1 MKIIIQ
7 SVSERQSDQLE
18 QRFEGDVLRI
28 GRASDQDIRIDEINL
43 PLSIGEITESGGQLI
58 LTAKA
63 PKLIRLNGGEVRQQ
77 TLKAG
82 DQIVISGTEI
92 VIESATPIEG
102 RMSVSNTAPRSKKSA
117 AATPILAA
125 VAPGP
130 SKRRLS
136 WAAIIAIA
144 YLGWISPWSTT
155 SFTTEETSSSDP
167 PSAVSMVQVTSEEVW
182 STGPLHNVHRSIG
195 DDCTACHETPFEPVT
210 DQACLSCHE
219 STPHHFDPLTF
230 HVADSML
237 GRCAEC
243 HVEHVE
249 PSHLILRDDQG
260 CTDCHADIDNIAGAP
275 SQLRAVSSWSAGHPE
290 FKVSIPR
297 LEQAGRWLTERISI
311 DSPLAKSSSNLI
323 FPHSVHMNP
332 NGIEGPKG
340 PEQLNCGS
348 CHQPD
353 EGEIGMRPV
362 SMEQHCSSC
371 HLLTFDPD
379 HPDREL
385 PHGEPDELLLM
396 MEEFY
401 ARRTLIG
408 ATLAAGRPAFDA
420 ERPGRTNQLD
430 EAARAEALRLAKELA
445 VQTAED
451 IFERTTCAICHDVT
465 RRSDGVT
472 PAWDVAPVYI
482 NQHWMPLSQFDHGAH
497 ASETCESCHAAE
509 TSLASSDILMPDIA
523 SCQTC
528 HGDEHTEDQLVS
540 VCLDCHSFHL
550 DRFNP
555 MVQFSAELERQSSVL
570 SANNIVPIS
579 AHITKATAPAIDPAQ
594 PKGTVRSSDQ
604 SVIQK
609 GDQNSALHDAK
620 AGSER

>member
-1 MKIIIQ
+1 MKIIIR
-7 SVSERQSDQLE
+7 SVSERQSGQLE
-18 QRFEGDVLRI
+18 QRFEGEVLRI

-58 LTAKA
+58 LTAKT
-63 PKLIRLNGGEVRQQ
+63 PGLIRLNGGEVRQQ
-77 TLKAG
+77 TLKAS
-82 DQIVISGTEI
+82 DQIVIGDTEI
-92 VIESATPIEG
+92 VVENATPDEG
-102 RMSVSNTAPRSKKSA
+102 RLRVHSTAPRSKKSA
-117 AATPILAA
+117 AATSILAA

-130 SKRRLS
+130 SKRWLS
-136 WAAIIAIA
+136 WAAIIAVA
-144 YLGWISPWSTT
+144 YFGWISPWSTT
-155 SFTTEETSSSDP
+155 SFTTSEPSS
-167 PSAVSMVQVTSEEVW
+167 VSTVQVSSEAIW
-182 STGPLHNVHRSIG
+182 TTGPLHNVHRSIG
-195 DDCTACHETPFEPVT
+195 DDCSACHETPFEPVT
-210 DQACLSCHE
+210 DAACLSCHE

-230 HVADSML
+230 HAADSML

-243 HVEHVE
+243 HIERVE

-260 CTDCHADIDNIAGAP
+260 CTDCHADIENIAGAR
-275 SQLRAVSSWSAGHPE
+275 SQLRGVSSWSAGHPE

-297 LEQAGRWLTERISI
+297 LEQSGSWSSERISI

-332 NGIEGPKG
+332 DGIEGPEG

-420 ERPGRTNQLD
+420 ERPGRSNQLD
-430 EAARAEALRLAKELA
+430 EAARAEALRLAKKLA
-445 VQTAED
+445 VQAAED
-451 IFERTTCAICHDVT
+451 IFQRTTCAICHDVT
-465 RRSDGVT
+465 RESDAVT
-472 PAWDVAPVYI
+472 PAWDVAPVHI
-482 NQHWMPLSQFDHGAH
+482 NQHWMPLSRFDHGAH
-497 ASETCESCHAAE
+497 ANETCESCHDAK
-509 TSLASSDILMPDIA
+509 TSRVSSDILMPDIA

-528 HGDEHTEDQLVS
+528 HGDERTDDKLVS

-550 DRFNP
+550 DRFDP
-555 MVQFSAELERQSSVL
+555 MVQFSAELERQSSEQYGSSISSVT
-570 SANNIVPIS
+570 AQIV
-579 AHITKATAPAIDPAQ
+579 KAAAPTIDPAQ
-594 PKGTVRSSDQ
+594 PEGTILSSDQ

>member
-7 SVSERQSDQLE
+7 TNSDRQGGQLE
-18 QRFEGDVLRI
+18 QHFQGDVLRI

-43 PLSIGEITESGGQLI
+43 PLSIGEITEAGGQLV

-63 PKLIRLNGGEVRQQ
+63 PKVIRLNGGEVRQQ
-77 TLKAG
+77 ALKAG

-92 VIESATPIEG
+92 VIESATPIGG

-260 CTDCHADIDNIAGAP
+260 CTDCHADIDDTAGAP
-275 SQLRAVSSWSAGHPE
+275 TQLRAVSNWSTRHPE
-290 FKVSIPR
+290 FKVTVPR
-297 LEQAGRWLTERISI
+297 LEQSGRWSTERISI

-323 FPHSVHMNP
+323 FPHSVHMDP
-332 NGIEGPKG
+332 GGIEGPEG
-340 PEQLNCGS
+340 PEQLNCAS

-353 EGEIGMRPV
+353 EGEIGMVPV

-420 ERPGRTNQLD
+420 ERPGRTGQLD
-430 EAARAEALRLAKELA
+430 EAARAEALALARDLA
-445 VQTAED
+445 SQAAED

-465 RRSDGVT
+465 RREDTATASWEVL
-472 PAWDVAPVYI
+472 PVHI
-482 NQHWMPLSQFDHGAH
+482 NQHWMPLSRFDHGAH
-497 ASETCESCHAAE
+497 ASESCESCHAAE
-509 TSLASSDILMPDIA
+509 TSLVSSDILMPDIA

-528 HGDEHTEDQLVS
+528 HGDEHTDDRLVS

-550 DRFNP
+550 DRFDP
-555 MVQFSAELERQSSVL
+555 MVQFSAELERRSSML
-570 SANNIVPIS
+570 SANSIAPIG
-579 AHITKATAPAIDPAQ
+579 AHITKAKAPPIHPLKTERLDH
-594 PKGTVRSSDQ
+594 SSHQ
-604 SVIQK
+604 SVIPNRVLPSA
-609 GDQNSALHDAK
+609 QNE
-620 AGSER
+620 AGAGLE

>member
-7 SVSERQSDQLE
+7 RVSERQSGQLE
-18 QRFEGDVLRI
+18 QRFEGEVLRI

-58 LTAKA
+58 LTANA

-77 TLKAG
+77 TLKAS
-82 DQIVISGTEI
+82 DQIVIGDTEI
-92 VIESATPIEG
+92 VIENATPNGG
-102 RMSVSNTAPRSKKSA
+102 RLRVHSTTPRSKKSA
-117 AATPILAA
+117 AATSILAV

-130 SKRRLS
+130 SKRWLS
-136 WAAIIAIA
+136 WAAIIAVV
-144 YLGWISPWSTT
+144 YFGWISPWSTT
-155 SFTTEETSSSDP
+155 SFTMEEMSSGE
-167 PSAVSMVQVTSEEVW
+167 PSSVSMAQVSSEAIW
-182 STGPLHNVHRSIG
+182 TTGPLHNVHRSIG
-195 DDCTACHETPFEPVT
+195 DDCSACHETPFEPVT
-210 DQACLSCHE
+210 DEACLSCHE

-230 HVADSML
+230 HAADSML

-243 HVEHVE
+243 HIEHVE

-260 CTDCHADIDNIAGAP
+260 CTDCHADIDNVAGAR

-297 LEQAGRWLTERISI
+297 LELSGGWSSERISI

-332 NGIEGPKG
+332 DGIEGPEG

-353 EGEIGMRPV
+353 EGEIGMQPV

-385 PHGEPDELLLM
+385 PHGEPGELLLM

-420 ERPGRTNQLD
+420 ERPGRSNQLD

-445 VQTAED
+445 VQSAED

-465 RRSDGVT
+465 RRGDGVT
-472 PAWDVAPVYI
+472 LAWNVAPVHI

-509 TSLASSDILMPDIA
+509 TSLVSSDILMPDIA

-528 HGDEHTEDQLVS
+528 HGDEHTDDQLVS

-550 DRFNP
+550 DRFDP
-555 MVQFSAELERQSSVL
+555 MVQFSAELERQSSEQYGSSISSVT
-570 SANNIVPIS
+570 AQIV
-579 AHITKATAPAIDPAQ
+579 KAAAPTIDSAQ
-594 PKGTVRSSDQ
+594 PEGTILSSDQ

-609 GDQNSALHDAK
+609 GDQNSALNDAK

>member
-7 SVSERQSDQLE
+7 TNSDRQGGQLE
-18 QRFEGDVLRI
+18 QRFEGEVLRI

-77 TLKAG
+77 TLKAS
-82 DQIVISGTEI
+82 DQIVIGDTEI
-92 VIESATPIEG
+92 VIENATPNEG
-102 RMSVSNTAPRSKKSA
+102 RLRVHSTAPRSKKSA
-117 AATPILAA
+117 PATSILAA

-130 SKRRLS
+130 SKRWLS
-136 WAAIIAIA
+136 WAAIIAVA
-144 YLGWISPWSTT
+144 YFGWVSPWSTT
-155 SFTTEETSSSDP
+155 SFTMEGMSSSE
-167 PSAVSMVQVTSEEVW
+167 PSSVSMVQVSSEAIW
-182 STGPLHNVHRSIG
+182 TTGPLHNVHRSIG
-195 DDCTACHETPFEPVT
+195 DDCSACHETPFEPVT
-210 DQACLSCHE
+210 DAACLSCHE

-230 HVADSML
+230 LAADSML

-243 HVEHVE
+243 HIEHVE

-260 CTDCHADIDNIAGAP
+260 CTDCHADIDNIAGAH

-297 LEQAGRWLTERISI
+297 LEQTGNWSSERISI

-332 NGIEGPKG
+332 DGIEGPEG

-420 ERPGRTNQLD
+420 ERPGRSNQLD

-445 VQTAED
+445 VQAAED
-451 IFERTTCAICHDVT
+451 IFERTTCAICHEVT
-465 RRSDGVT
+465 RKSDGVT

-482 NQHWMPLSQFDHGAH
+482 NQHWMPLSRFDHGAH

-509 TSLASSDILMPDIA
+509 TSLVSSDILMPDIA

-528 HGDEHTEDQLVS
+528 HGDEHTDDQLVS

-550 DRFNP
+550 DRFDP

-570 SANNIVPIS
+570 SASSIAPIS
-579 AHITKATAPAIDPAQ
+579 ALITKARAPAIDPL
-594 PKGTVRSSDQ
+594 KTERLNHSSHQ
-604 SVIQK
+604 SVIP
-609 GDQNSALHDAK
+609 DIVLPSAQNEARVGL
-620 AGSER
+620 ER

>member
-7 SVSERQSDQLE
+7 RVSERQSGQLE

-28 GRASDQDIRIDEINL
+28 GRASDQDIRIDEFDL

-77 TLKAG
+77 TLKAS
-82 DQIVISGTEI
+82 DQIIIADTEI
-92 VIESATPIEG
+92 VIENATPNGG
-102 RMSVSNTAPRSKKSA
+102 RLRVRSSAPRSKKSA
-117 AATPILAA
+117 AATSILAA

-130 SKRRLS
+130 SKRWLS
-136 WAAIIAIA
+136 WAAIIATL

-155 SFTTEETSSSDP
+155 SFTTVKTHSSEASL
-167 PSAVSMVQVTSEEVW
+167 VSLAQVSSEAMW
-182 STGPLHNVHRSIG
+182 TTGPLHNVHRSIG
-195 DDCTACHETPFEPVT
+195 DDCSACHETPFEPVT
-210 DQACLSCHE
+210 DAACLSCHE
-219 STPHHFDPLTF
+219 SKPHHFDPITF
-230 HVADSML
+230 HAADSML

-243 HVEHVE
+243 HIEHVE

-260 CTDCHADIDNIAGAP
+260 CTDCHADIDNIAGAR

-332 NGIEGPKG
+332 DGIEGPEG

-420 ERPGRTNQLD
+420 ERPGRSNQLD

-445 VQTAED
+445 VQSAED

-465 RRSDGVT
+465 RRGDGIT

-509 TSLASSDILMPDIA
+509 TSLVSSDVLMPDIA

-528 HGDEHTEDQLVS
+528 HGDERTDDKLVS

-550 DRFNP
+550 DRFDP
-555 MVQFSAELERQSSVL
+555 MVQFSAELERQSGELYGSSISSVT
-570 SANNIVPIS
+570 AQI
-579 AHITKATAPAIDPAQ
+579 AKAAAPTIDPAQ
-594 PKGTVRSSDQ
+594 SEGTTLSSDQ

-609 GDQNSALHDAK
+609 GDQNSALHDAE

>member
-7 SVSERQSDQLE
+7 RVSERQSGQLE

-28 GRASDQDIRIDEINL
+28 GRASDQDIRIDEFDL

-77 TLKAG
+77 TLKAS
-82 DQIVISGTEI
+82 DQIIIADTEI
-92 VIESATPIEG
+92 VIENATPNGG
-102 RMSVSNTAPRSKKSA
+102 RLRVRSSAPRSKKSA
-117 AATPILAA
+117 AATSILAA

-130 SKRRLS
+130 SKRWLS
-136 WAAIIAIA
+136 WAAIIATL

-155 SFTTEETSSSDP
+155 SFTTVKTHSSEASL
-167 PSAVSMVQVTSEEVW
+167 VSLAQVSSEAMW
-182 STGPLHNVHRSIG
+182 TTGPLHNVHRSIG
-195 DDCTACHETPFEPVT
+195 DDCSACHETPFEPVT
-210 DQACLSCHE
+210 DAACLSCHE
-219 STPHHFDPLTF
+219 SKPHHFDPITF
-230 HVADSML
+230 HAADSML

-243 HVEHVE
+243 HIEHVE

-260 CTDCHADIDNIAGAP
+260 CTDCHADIDNIAGAR

-332 NGIEGPKG
+332 DGIEGPEG

-445 VQTAED
+445 VQSAED

-472 PAWDVAPVYI
+472 PAWEVAPVYI
-482 NQHWMPLSQFDHGAH
+482 NQHWMPLSRFDHGAH

-509 TSLASSDILMPDIA
+509 TSLVSSDILMPDIA

-528 HGDEHTEDQLVS
+528 HGDEHTDDQLVS

-550 DRFNP
+550 DRFDP
-555 MVQFSAELERQSSVL
+555 MVQFSAKLERQSSALLASGIPLVT
-570 SANNIVPIS
+570 AQM
-579 AHITKATAPAIDPAQ
+579 AKATTPAIDPKQ
-594 PKGTVRSSDQ
+594 PEDTNPSSHQ
-604 SVIQK
+604 PVIQK
-609 GDQNSALHDAK
+609 EDQNSTLHKAQ

>member
-1 MKIIIQ
+1 MKLVIQ
-7 SVSERQSDQLE
+7 HVSDRNVDDQIME
-18 QRFEGDVLRI
+18 FEGDVLRL
-28 GRASDQDIRIDEINL
+28 GRASDQDICIDQPEL
-43 PLSIGEITESGGQLI
+43 PLSIGEIREEREQLV
-58 LTAKA
+58 LTVVGAIKVSV
-63 PKLIRLNGGEVRQQ
+63 NGSLVRKHALQ
-77 TLKAG
+77 K
-82 DQIVISGTEI
+82 DDSIVIADTTI
-92 VIESATPIEG
+92 L
-102 RMSVSNTAPRSKKSA
+102 VSSA
-117 AATPILAA
+117 APGEARLVVSSAANQSRKNAGATRVLAG
-125 VAPGP
+125 VSPGP
-130 SKRRLS
+130 SKRWLS
-136 WAAIIAIA
+136 WSAVIAII

-155 SFTTEETSSSDP
+155 SFTTEEASSSA
-167 PSAVSMVQVTSEEVW
+167 PSSASMVQVSSEAIW
-182 STGPLHNVHRSIG
+182 TTGPLHNVHRSIG
-195 DDCTACHETPFEPVT
+195 DDCSACHETPFEPVT
-210 DQACLSCHE
+210 DAACLSCHE

-230 HVADSML
+230 HNADSML

-243 HVEHVE
+243 HIEHVE

-260 CTDCHADIDNIAGAP
+260 CTDCHADIDNIAGAR

-297 LEQAGRWLTERISI
+297 LEQAGGWSTERISI
-311 DSPLAKSSSNLI
+311 DSPLAMSSSNLI

-332 NGIEGPKG
+332 DGIEGPEG

-353 EGEIGMRPV
+353 EGEIGMQPV

-379 HPDREL
+379 HPEREL
-385 PHGEPDELLLM
+385 PHGEPGDLLLM

-420 ERPGRTNQLD
+420 ERPGRSNQLD

-445 VQTAED
+445 VQSAED
-451 IFERTTCAICHDVT
+451 IFERTTCAVCHDVT
-465 RRSDGVT
+465 RRGDGMT

-482 NQHWMPLSQFDHGAH
+482 NQHWMPLSRFDHGAH
-497 ASETCESCHAAE
+497 TNETCESCHAAE
-509 TSLASSDILMPDIA
+509 TSLVSSDILMPDIA

-528 HGDEHTEDQLVS
+528 HGDEHTDDKLVS

-550 DRFNP
+550 DRFDP
-555 MVQFSAELERQSSVL
+555 MVQFSAELERQSSEL
-570 SANNIVPIS
+570 YGSSIS
-579 AHITKATAPAIDPAQ
+579 SVTAQISKVAASTIDPAQ
-594 PKGTVRSSDQ
+594 PEGTILSSDQ

>member
-7 SVSERQSDQLE
+7 RVSERQSGQLE
-18 QRFEGDVLRI
+18 QRFEGEVLRI
-28 GRASDQDIRIDEINL
+28 GRASDQDIRIDEVNL

-63 PKLIRLNGGEVRQQ
+63 PKLIRLNGEEVRQQ
-77 TLKAG
+77 TLKAS
-82 DQIVISGTEI
+82 DQIVIGDTEI
-92 VIESATPIEG
+92 VIENATPNEG
-102 RMSVSNTAPRSKKSA
+102 RLRVHSTAPRSKKSA
-117 AATPILAA
+117 AATSILAA

-130 SKRRLS
+130 SKRWLS
-136 WAAIIAIA
+136 WAAIIAVA
-144 YLGWISPWSTT
+144 YFGWISPWSTT
-155 SFTTEETSSSDP
+155 SFTMEGMSSSE
-167 PSAVSMVQVTSEEVW
+167 PSSVSMVQVSSEAIW
-182 STGPLHNVHRSIG
+182 TTGPLHNVHRSIG
-195 DDCTACHETPFEPVT
+195 DDCSACHETPFEPVT
-210 DQACLSCHE
+210 DAACLSCHE

-230 HVADSML
+230 HDADSML

-243 HVEHVE
+243 HIEHVE

-260 CTDCHADIDNIAGAP
+260 CTDCHADIDNIAGAR

-297 LEQAGRWLTERISI
+297 LEQAGGWSTERISI
-311 DSPLAKSSSNLI
+311 DSPLAMSSSNLI

-332 NGIEGPKG
+332 DGIEGPEG

-353 EGEIGMRPV
+353 EGEIGMQPV

-379 HPDREL
+379 HPEREL
-385 PHGEPDELLLM
+385 PHGEPGDLLLM

-420 ERPGRTNQLD
+420 ERPGRSNQLD

-445 VQTAED
+445 VQSAED
-451 IFERTTCAICHDVT
+451 IFERTTCAVCHDVT
-465 RRSDGVT
+465 RRGDGMT

-482 NQHWMPLSQFDHGAH
+482 NQHWMPLSRFDHGAH
-497 ASETCESCHAAE
+497 TNETCESCHAAE
-509 TSLASSDILMPDIA
+509 TSLVSSDILMPDIA

-528 HGDEHTEDQLVS
+528 HGDERTDDKLVS

-550 DRFNP
+550 DRFDP
-555 MVQFSAELERQSSVL
+555 MVQFSAELERQSSEQYGSSISSVT
-570 SANNIVPIS
+570 AQIV
-579 AHITKATAPAIDPAQ
+579 KAAAPTIDPAQ
-594 PKGTVRSSDQ
+594 PEGTILSSDQ

>member
-7 SVSERQSDQLE
+7 RVSERQSGQLE

-28 GRASDQDIRIDEINL
+28 GRASDQDIRIDEFDL

-77 TLKAG
+77 TLKAS
-82 DQIVISGTEI
+82 DQIIIADTEI
-92 VIESATPIEG
+92 VIENATPNGG
-102 RMSVSNTAPRSKKSA
+102 RLRVRSSAPRSKKSA
-117 AATPILAA
+117 AATSILAA

-130 SKRRLS
+130 SKRWLS
-136 WAAIIAIA
+136 WAAIIATL

-155 SFTTEETSSSDP
+155 SFTTVKTHSSEASL
-167 PSAVSMVQVTSEEVW
+167 VSLAQVSSEAMW
-182 STGPLHNVHRSIG
+182 TTGPLHNVHRSIG
-195 DDCTACHETPFEPVT
+195 DDCSACHETPFEPVT
-210 DQACLSCHE
+210 DAACLSCHE
-219 STPHHFDPLTF
+219 SKPHHFDPITF
-230 HVADSML
+230 HAADSML

-243 HVEHVE
+243 HIEHVE

-260 CTDCHADIDNIAGAP
+260 CTDCHADIDNIAGAR

-332 NGIEGPKG
+332 DGIEGPEG

-379 HPDREL
+379 HPEREL

-445 VQTAED
+445 VQSAED

-472 PAWDVAPVYI
+472 PAWEVAPVYI
-482 NQHWMPLSQFDHGAH
+482 NQHWMPLSRFDHGAH

-509 TSLASSDILMPDIA
+509 TSLVSSDILMPDIA

-528 HGDEHTEDQLVS
+528 HGDEHTDDQLVS

-550 DRFNP
+550 DRFDP
-555 MVQFSAELERQSSVL
+555 MVQFSAELERQSSALLASGIPLVT
-570 SANNIVPIS
+570 AQM
-579 AHITKATAPAIDPAQ
+579 AKATTPAIDPKQ
-594 PKGTVRSSDQ
+594 PEDTNPSSHQ
-604 SVIQK
+604 PVIQK
-609 GDQNSALHDAK
+609 EDQNSTLHKAQ

>member
-1 MKIIIQ
+1 MKLVIQ
-7 SVSERQSDQLE
+7 HVSDRTVDDQIME
-18 QRFEGDVLRI
+18 FEGDVLRL
-28 GRASDQDIRIDEINL
+28 GRASDQDICINQPEL
-43 PLSIGEITESGGQLI
+43 PLSIGEIREEREQLV
-58 LTAKA
+58 LTVVGAT
-63 PKLIRLNGGEVRQQ
+63 RVSVNGSLVRKHALQ
-77 TLKAG
+77 KD
-82 DQIVISGTEI
+82 DQIVIADTTILVSSEAPGETRL
-92 VIESATPIEG
+92 VVSSAATQKRKNAG
-102 RMSVSNTAPRSKKSA
+102 ATRVLASVS
-117 AATPILAA
+117 
-125 VAPGP
+125 PGP
-130 SKRRLS
+130 SKRWLS
-136 WAAIIAIA
+136 WAAVIAIL

-155 SFTTEETSSSDP
+155 SFTTEETPPNAPSS
-167 PSAVSMVQVTSEEVW
+167 VSMVQVSSEAIW
-182 STGPLHNVHRSIG
+182 TTGPLHNVHRSIG
-195 DDCTACHETPFEPVT
+195 DDCSACHETPFEPVT
-210 DQACLSCHE
+210 DAACLSCHE

-230 HVADSML
+230 QAADSML

-243 HVEHVE
+243 HIEHVE

-260 CTDCHADIDNIAGAP
+260 CTDCHANIDNTAGAR

-297 LEQAGRWLTERISI
+297 LEQAGGWSTERISI
-311 DSPLAKSSSNLI
+311 DSPLAMSSSNLI

-332 NGIEGPKG
+332 DGIEGPEG

-353 EGEIGMRPV
+353 EGEIGMQPV

-420 ERPGRTNQLD
+420 ERPGRSNQLD
-430 EAARAEALRLAKELA
+430 EAARAEALRLAKALA
-445 VQTAED
+445 AQAAED

-465 RRSDGVT
+465 RRGDGMT

-482 NQHWMPLSQFDHGAH
+482 NQHWMPLSRFDHGAH

-509 TSLASSDILMPDIA
+509 TSLVSSDILMPDIA

-528 HGDEHTEDQLVS
+528 HGDEHTDDQLVS

-550 DRFNP
+550 DRFDP
-555 MVQFSAELERQSSVL
+555 MVQFSAELERQSSERYGSSIAPVT
-570 SANNIVPIS
+570 AQI
-579 AHITKATAPAIDPAQ
+579 AEATTPAIDPKQ
-594 PKGTVRSSDQ
+594 PENTNPSSRQ
-604 SVIQK
+604 PVIQK
-609 GDQNSALHDAK
+609 GDQNSALHEDR

>member
-28 GRASDQDIRIDEINL
+28 GRASDQDIRIDEFDL

-77 TLKAG
+77 TLKAS
-82 DQIVISGTEI
+82 DQIIIADTEI
-92 VIESATPIEG
+92 VIENATPNGG
-102 RMSVSNTAPRSKKSA
+102 RLRVRSSAPRSKKSA
-117 AATPILAA
+117 AATSILAA

-130 SKRRLS
+130 SKRWLS
-136 WAAIIAIA
+136 WAAIIATL

-155 SFTTEETSSSDP
+155 SFTTVKTHSSEASL
-167 PSAVSMVQVTSEEVW
+167 VSLAQVSSEAMW
-182 STGPLHNVHRSIG
+182 TTGPLHNVHRSIG
-195 DDCTACHETPFEPVT
+195 DDCSACHETPFEPVT
-210 DQACLSCHE
+210 DAACLSCHE
-219 STPHHFDPLTF
+219 SKPHHFDPITF
-230 HVADSML
+230 HAADSML

-243 HVEHVE
+243 HIEHVE

-260 CTDCHADIDNIAGAP
+260 CTDCHADIDNIAGAR

-332 NGIEGPKG
+332 DGIEGPEG

-472 PAWDVAPVYI
+472 PAWEVAPVYI
-482 NQHWMPLSQFDHGAH
+482 NQHWMPLSRFDHGAH

-509 TSLASSDILMPDIA
+509 TSLVSSDILMPDIA

-528 HGDEHTEDQLVS
+528 HGDEHTDDQLVS

-550 DRFNP
+550 DRFDP
-555 MVQFSAELERQSSVL
+555 MVQFSAKLERQSSALLASGIPLVT
-570 SANNIVPIS
+570 AQM
-579 AHITKATAPAIDPAQ
+579 AKATTPAIDPKQ
-594 PKGTVRSSDQ
+594 PEDTNPSSHQ
-604 SVIQK
+604 PVIQK
-609 GDQNSALHDAK
+609 EDQNSTLHKAQ

>member
-7 SVSERQSDQLE
+7 TNSDRQGGQLE
-18 QRFEGDVLRI
+18 QHFQGDVLRI

-43 PLSIGEITESGGQLI
+43 PLSIGEITEAGGQLV

-63 PKLIRLNGGEVRQQ
+63 PKVIRLNGGEVRQQ
-77 TLKAG
+77 ALKAG

-92 VIESATPIEG
+92 VIESATPIGG

-260 CTDCHADIDNIAGAP
+260 CTDCHADIDDTAGAP
-275 SQLRAVSSWSAGHPE
+275 TQLRAVSNWSTGHPE
-290 FKVSIPR
+290 FKVTVPR
-297 LEQAGRWLTERISI
+297 LEQSGRWSTERISI

-323 FPHSVHMNP
+323 FPHSVHMDP
-332 NGIEGPKG
+332 GGIEGPEG
-340 PEQLNCGS
+340 PEQLNCAS

-353 EGEIGMRPV
+353 EGEIGMVPV

-420 ERPGRTNQLD
+420 ERPGRTGQLD
-430 EAARAEALRLAKELA
+430 EAARAEALALARDLA
-445 VQTAED
+445 SQAAED

-465 RRSDGVT
+465 RREDTATASWEVL
-472 PAWDVAPVYI
+472 PVHI
-482 NQHWMPLSQFDHGAH
+482 NQHWMPLSRFDHGAH
-497 ASETCESCHAAE
+497 ASESCESCHAAE
-509 TSLASSDILMPDIA
+509 TSLVSSDILMPDIA

-528 HGDEHTEDQLVS
+528 HGDEHTDDRLVS

-550 DRFNP
+550 DRFDP
-555 MVQFSAELERQSSVL
+555 MVQFSAELERRSSML
-570 SANNIVPIS
+570 SANSIAPIG
-579 AHITKATAPAIDPAQ
+579 AHITKAKAPPIHPLKTERLDH
-594 PKGTVRSSDQ
+594 SSHQ
-604 SVIQK
+604 SVIPNRVLPSA
-609 GDQNSALHDAK
+609 QNE
-620 AGSER
+620 AGAGLE

>member
-1 MKIIIQ
+1 MKLVIQ
-7 SVSERQSDQLE
+7 HVSDRTVDDQIME
-18 QRFEGDVLRI
+18 FEGDVLRL
-28 GRASDQDIRIDEINL
+28 GRASDQDICIDQPEL
-43 PLSIGEITESGGQLI
+43 PLSIGEIREEREQLVF
-58 LTAKA
+58 TVVGATKVSV
-63 PKLIRLNGGEVRQQ
+63 NGTLVRKHALQND
-77 TLKAG
+77 
-82 DQIVISGTEI
+82 DQIVIADTTI
-92 VIESATPIEG
+92 L
-102 RMSVSNTAPRSKKSA
+102 VSSEAPGETRLVVSSA
-117 AATPILAA
+117 ATQKRKNAGATRVLAG
-125 VAPGP
+125 VSPGP
-130 SKRRLS
+130 SKRWLS
-136 WAAIIAIA
+136 WAAVIAIL

-155 SFTTEETSSSDP
+155 SFTTEETSANAPSS
-167 PSAVSMVQVTSEEVW
+167 VSMVQVSSEAIW
-182 STGPLHNVHRSIG
+182 TTGPLHNVHRSIG
-195 DDCTACHETPFEPVT
+195 DDCSACHETPFEPVT
-210 DQACLSCHE
+210 DAACLSCHE

-230 HVADSML
+230 HDADSML

-243 HVEHVE
+243 HIEHVE

-260 CTDCHADIDNIAGAP
+260 CTDCHADIDNIAGAR

-297 LEQAGRWLTERISI
+297 LEQTGGWSSERVSI

-332 NGIEGPKG
+332 DGIEGPEG

-353 EGEIGMRPV
+353 EGEIGMQPV

-385 PHGEPDELLLM
+385 PHGAPDDLLLM

-420 ERPGRTNQLD
+420 ERPGRSNQLD

-445 VQTAED
+445 VQSAED

-472 PAWDVAPVYI
+472 PAWDVAPVHI
-482 NQHWMPLSQFDHGAH
+482 NQHWMPLSRFDHGAH
-497 ASETCESCHAAE
+497 ANETCENCHAAK
-509 TSLASSDILMPDIA
+509 TSLVSSDILMPDIA
-523 SCQTC
+523 SCQSC
-528 HGDEHTEDQLVS
+528 HGDERTDDKLVS

-550 DRFNP
+550 DRFDP
-555 MVQFSAELERQSSVL
+555 MVRFSAELEGQSSEQYV
-570 SANNIVPIS
+570 SSISSVTAQIV
-579 AHITKATAPAIDPAQ
+579 KAAAPTIDPAQ
-594 PKGTVRSSDQ
+594 PEGTILSSDQ

>member
-28 GRASDQDIRIDEINL
+28 GRASDQDIRIDEFDL

-77 TLKAG
+77 TLKAS
-82 DQIVISGTEI
+82 DQIIIADTEI
-92 VIESATPIEG
+92 VIENATPNGG
-102 RMSVSNTAPRSKKSA
+102 RLRVRSSAPRSKKSA
-117 AATPILAA
+117 AATSILAA

-130 SKRRLS
+130 SKRWLS
-136 WAAIIAIA
+136 WAAIIATL

-155 SFTTEETSSSDP
+155 SFTTVKTHSSEASL
-167 PSAVSMVQVTSEEVW
+167 VSLAQVSSEAMW
-182 STGPLHNVHRSIG
+182 TTGPLHNVHRSIG
-195 DDCTACHETPFEPVT
+195 DDCSACHETPFEPVT
-210 DQACLSCHE
+210 DAACLSCHE
-219 STPHHFDPLTF
+219 SKPHHFDPITF
-230 HVADSML
+230 HAADSML

-243 HVEHVE
+243 HIEHVE

-260 CTDCHADIDNIAGAP
+260 CTDCHADIDNIAGAR

-420 ERPGRTNQLD
+420 ERPGRSNQLD

-445 VQTAED
+445 VQSAED

-465 RRSDGVT
+465 RRGDGIT

-509 TSLASSDILMPDIA
+509 TSLVSSDVLMPDIA

-528 HGDEHTEDQLVS
+528 HGDERTDDKLVS

-550 DRFNP
+550 DRLDP
-555 MVQFSAELERQSSVL
+555 MVQLSAELERQSGELYGSSISSVT
-570 SANNIVPIS
+570 AQI
-579 AHITKATAPAIDPAQ
+579 AKAAAPTIDPAQ
-594 PKGTVRSSDQ
+594 SEGTTLSSDQ

-609 GDQNSALHDAK
+609 GDQNSALHDAE

>member
-1 MKIIIQ
+1 
-7 SVSERQSDQLE
+7 
-18 QRFEGDVLRI
+18 
-28 GRASDQDIRIDEINL
+28 
-43 PLSIGEITESGGQLI
+43 
-58 LTAKA
+58 
-63 PKLIRLNGGEVRQQ
+63 
-77 TLKAG
+77 
-82 DQIVISGTEI
+82 
-92 VIESATPIEG
+92 
-102 RMSVSNTAPRSKKSA
+102 
-117 AATPILAA
+117 
-125 VAPGP
+125 
-130 SKRRLS
+130 
-136 WAAIIAIA
+136 
-144 YLGWISPWSTT
+144 
-155 SFTTEETSSSDP
+155 
-167 PSAVSMVQVTSEEVW
+167 
-182 STGPLHNVHRSIG
+182 
-195 DDCTACHETPFEPVT
+195 
-210 DQACLSCHE
+210 
-219 STPHHFDPLTF
+219 
-230 HVADSML
+230 ML

-243 HVEHVE
+243 HIEHVE

-260 CTDCHADIDNIAGAP
+260 CTDCHADIDNIAGAR

-297 LEQAGRWLTERISI
+297 LEQSGSWSSERISI

-332 NGIEGPKG
+332 DGIEGPEG

-420 ERPGRTNQLD
+420 ERPGRSNQLD

-445 VQTAED
+445 VQAAED

-465 RRSDGVT
+465 RESDAVT
-472 PAWDVAPVYI
+472 PAWDVAPVHI
-482 NQHWMPLSQFDHGAH
+482 NQHWMPLSRFDHGAH

-509 TSLASSDILMPDIA
+509 TSLVSSDILMPDIA

-528 HGDEHTEDQLVS
+528 HGDEHTDDQAGLRV
-540 VCLDCHSFHL
+540 LGLSFL
-550 DRFNP
+550 P
-555 MVQFSAELERQSSVL
+555 LG
-570 SANNIVPIS
+570 PI
-579 AHITKATAPAIDPAQ
+579 
-594 PKGTVRSSDQ
+594 
-604 SVIQK
+604 
-609 GDQNSALHDAK
+609 
-620 AGSER
+620 

>member
-7 SVSERQSDQLE
+7 SVSERQSGQLE

-58 LTAKA
+58 LTAKT
-63 PKLIRLNGGEVRQQ
+63 PGLIRLNGGEVGQQ
-77 TLKAG
+77 TLKAS
-82 DQIVISGTEI
+82 DQIAIGDTEI
-92 VIESATPIEG
+92 VIQNATPDEG
-102 RMSVSNTAPRSKKSA
+102 RLRVHSTSPRSKKSA
-117 AATPILAA
+117 AATSILAA

-130 SKRRLS
+130 SKRWLS
-136 WAAIIAIA
+136 WAAIIAVA
-144 YLGWISPWSTT
+144 YFGWISPWSTT
-155 SFTTEETSSSDP
+155 SFTTSESSS
-167 PSAVSMVQVTSEEVW
+167 VSTVQVSSEAIW
-182 STGPLHNVHRSIG
+182 TTGPLHNVHRSIG
-195 DDCTACHETPFEPVT
+195 DDCSACHETPFEPVT
-210 DQACLSCHE
+210 DAACLSCHE

-230 HVADSML
+230 HDANSML

-243 HVEHVE
+243 HIEHVE

-260 CTDCHADIDNIAGAP
+260 CTDCHADIDNIAGAR

-297 LEQAGRWLTERISI
+297 LEQTGNWSSERISI

-332 NGIEGPKG
+332 DGIEGPEG

-353 EGEIGMRPV
+353 EGEIGMQPV

-385 PHGEPDELLLM
+385 PHGEPGDLLLM

-420 ERPGRTNQLD
+420 ERPGRSNQLD
-430 EAARAEALRLAKELA
+430 EAARAEALRLAKALA
-445 VQTAED
+445 VQSAED

-472 PAWDVAPVYI
+472 PAWEVAPVYI
-482 NQHWMPLSQFDHGAH
+482 NQHWMPLSRFDHGAH

-509 TSLASSDILMPDIA
+509 TSLVSSDILMPDIA

-528 HGDEHTEDQLVS
+528 HGDEHTDDQLVS

-550 DRFNP
+550 DRFDP
-555 MVQFSAELERQSSVL
+555 MVQFSAELERQSSEL
-570 SANNIVPIS
+570 YGSSIS
-579 AHITKATAPAIDPAQ
+579 SVTAQIAKAAAPTIDPAQ
-594 PKGTVRSSDQ
+594 PEGTTLSSDQ

-609 GDQNSALHDAK
+609 GDQNSALHEDR

>member
-1 MKIIIQ
+1 MKLVIQ
-7 SVSERQSDQLE
+7 HVSDRTVDDQIME
-18 QRFEGDVLRI
+18 FEGDVLRL
-28 GRASDQDIRIDEINL
+28 GRASDQDICINQPEL
-43 PLSIGEITESGGQLI
+43 PLSIGEIREEREQLV
-58 LTAKA
+58 LTVVGAT
-63 PKLIRLNGGEVRQQ
+63 RVSVNGSLVRKHALQ
-77 TLKAG
+77 KD
-82 DQIVISGTEI
+82 DQIVIADTTILVSSEAPGETRL
-92 VIESATPIEG
+92 VVSSAATQKRKNAG
-102 RMSVSNTAPRSKKSA
+102 ATRVLASVS
-117 AATPILAA
+117 
-125 VAPGP
+125 PGP
-130 SKRRLS
+130 SKRWLS
-136 WAAIIAIA
+136 WAAVIAIL

-155 SFTTEETSSSDP
+155 SFTTEETPPNAPSS
-167 PSAVSMVQVTSEEVW
+167 VSMVQVSSEAIW
-182 STGPLHNVHRSIG
+182 TTGPLHNVHRSIG
-195 DDCTACHETPFEPVT
+195 DDCSACHETPFEPVT
-210 DQACLSCHE
+210 DAACLSCHE

-230 HVADSML
+230 QAADSML

-243 HVEHVE
+243 HIEHVE

-260 CTDCHADIDNIAGAP
+260 CTDCHANIDNTAGAR

-297 LEQAGRWLTERISI
+297 LEQAGGWSTERISI
-311 DSPLAKSSSNLI
+311 DSPLAMSSSNLI

-332 NGIEGPKG
+332 DGIEGPEG

-353 EGEIGMRPV
+353 EGEIGMQPV

-420 ERPGRTNQLD
+420 ERPGRSNQLD
-430 EAARAEALRLAKELA
+430 EAARAEALRLAKALA
-445 VQTAED
+445 AQAAED

-465 RRSDGVT
+465 RRGDGMT

-482 NQHWMPLSQFDHGAH
+482 NQHWMPLSRFDHGAH
-497 ASETCESCHAAE
+497 ANETCDSCHAAK
-509 TSLASSDILMPDIA
+509 TSLVSSDILMPDIA

-528 HGDEHTEDQLVS
+528 HGDEHTDDKLVS

-550 DRFNP
+550 DRFDP
-555 MVQFSAELERQSSVL
+555 MVQFSAELERQSSERYGSSIAPVT
-570 SANNIVPIS
+570 AQI
-579 AHITKATAPAIDPAQ
+579 AEATTPAIDPKQ
-594 PKGTVRSSDQ
+594 PENTNPSSRQ
-604 SVIQK
+604 PVIQK
-609 GDQNSALHDAK
+609 GDQNSALHEDR

>member
-1 MKIIIQ
+1 
-7 SVSERQSDQLE
+7 SSEASLVSLAQ
-18 QRFEGDVLRI
+18 
-28 GRASDQDIRIDEINL
+28 
-43 PLSIGEITESGGQLI
+43 
-58 LTAKA
+58 
-63 PKLIRLNGGEVRQQ
+63 
-77 TLKAG
+77 
-82 DQIVISGTEI
+82 
-92 VIESATPIEG
+92 
-102 RMSVSNTAPRSKKSA
+102 VSSE
-117 AATPILAA
+117 
-125 VAPGP
+125 
-130 SKRRLS
+130 
-136 WAAIIAIA
+136 AI
-144 YLGWISPWSTT
+144 WT
-155 SFTTEETSSSDP
+155 
-167 PSAVSMVQVTSEEVW
+167 
-182 STGPLHNVHRSIG
+182 TGPLHNVHRSIG
-195 DDCTACHETPFEPVT
+195 DDCSACHETPFEPVT
-210 DQACLSCHE
+210 DAACLSCHE

-230 HVADSML
+230 HDADSML

-243 HVEHVE
+243 HIEHVE
-249 PSHLILRDDQG
+249 PSHLILQDDQG
-260 CTDCHADIDNIAGAP
+260 CTDCHADIDNIAGAR

-297 LEQAGRWLTERISI
+297 LEQTEGWSSERISI

-332 NGIEGPKG
+332 DGIEGPEG

-353 EGEIGMRPV
+353 EGEIGMQPV

-379 HPDREL
+379 HPEREL
-385 PHGEPDELLLM
+385 PHGKPSDLLLM

-420 ERPGRTNQLD
+420 ERPGRSNQLD
-430 EAARAEALRLAKELA
+430 EAARAEALRLAKALA
-445 VQTAED
+445 VQSAED

-465 RRSDGVT
+465 RRGDGIT

-482 NQHWMPLSQFDHGAH
+482 NQHWMPLSRFDHGAH

-509 TSLASSDILMPDIA
+509 TSLVSSDILMPDIA

-528 HGDEHTEDQLVS
+528 HGDEHTDDKLVS

-550 DRFNP
+550 DRFDP
-555 MVQFSAELERQSSVL
+555 MVQFSAELERQSSEL
-570 SANNIVPIS
+570 YGSSIS
-579 AHITKATAPAIDPAQ
+579 SVTAQIAKAAAPTIDPAQ
-594 PKGTVRSSDQ
+594 PEGTILSSDQ

>member
-28 GRASDQDIRIDEINL
+28 GRASDQDIRIDEFDL

-77 TLKAG
+77 TLKAS
-82 DQIVISGTEI
+82 DQIIIADTEI
-92 VIESATPIEG
+92 VIENATPNGG
-102 RMSVSNTAPRSKKSA
+102 RLRVRSSAPRSKKSA
-117 AATPILAA
+117 AATSILAA

-130 SKRRLS
+130 SKRWLS
-136 WAAIIAIA
+136 WAAIIATL

-155 SFTTEETSSSDP
+155 SFTTVKTHSSEASL
-167 PSAVSMVQVTSEEVW
+167 VSLAQVSSEAMW
-182 STGPLHNVHRSIG
+182 TTGPLHNVHRSIG
-195 DDCTACHETPFEPVT
+195 DDCSACHETPFEPVT
-210 DQACLSCHE
+210 DAACLSCHE
-219 STPHHFDPLTF
+219 SKPHHFDPITF
-230 HVADSML
+230 HAADSML

-243 HVEHVE
+243 HIEHVE

-260 CTDCHADIDNIAGAP
+260 CTDCHADIDNIAGAR

-379 HPDREL
+379 HPEREL

-445 VQTAED
+445 VQSAED

-472 PAWDVAPVYI
+472 PAWEVAPVYI
-482 NQHWMPLSQFDHGAH
+482 NQHWMPLSRFDHGAH

-509 TSLASSDILMPDIA
+509 TSLVSSDILMPDIA

-528 HGDEHTEDQLVS
+528 HGDEHTDDQLVS

-550 DRFNP
+550 DRFDP
-555 MVQFSAELERQSSVL
+555 MVQFSAKLERQSSALLASGIPLVT
-570 SANNIVPIS
+570 AQM
-579 AHITKATAPAIDPAQ
+579 AKATTPAIDPKQ
-594 PKGTVRSSDQ
+594 PEDTNPSSHQ
-604 SVIQK
+604 PVIQK
-609 GDQNSALHDAK
+609 EDQNSTLHKAQ

>member
-7 SVSERQSDQLE
+7 RVSERQSGQLE

-28 GRASDQDIRIDEINL
+28 GRASDQDIRIDEFDL

-77 TLKAG
+77 TLKAS
-82 DQIVISGTEI
+82 DQIIIADTEI
-92 VIESATPIEG
+92 VIENATPNGG
-102 RMSVSNTAPRSKKSA
+102 RLRVRSSAPRSKKSA
-117 AATPILAA
+117 AATSILAA

-130 SKRRLS
+130 SKRWLS
-136 WAAIIAIA
+136 WAAIIATL

-155 SFTTEETSSSDP
+155 SFKTVKTHSSEASL
-167 PSAVSMVQVTSEEVW
+167 VSLAQVSSEAMW
-182 STGPLHNVHRSIG
+182 TTGPLHNVHRSIG
-195 DDCTACHETPFEPVT
+195 DDCSACHETPFEPVT
-210 DQACLSCHE
+210 DAACLSCHE
-219 STPHHFDPLTF
+219 STPHHFDPVTF
-230 HVADSML
+230 HAADSML

-243 HVEHVE
+243 HIEHVE

-260 CTDCHADIDNIAGAP
+260 CTDCHADIDNIAGAR

-332 NGIEGPKG
+332 DGIEGPEG

-445 VQTAED
+445 VQSAED

-472 PAWDVAPVYI
+472 PAWEVAPVYI
-482 NQHWMPLSQFDHGAH
+482 NQHWMPLSRFDHGAH

-509 TSLASSDILMPDIA
+509 TSLVSSDILMPDIA

-528 HGDEHTEDQLVS
+528 HGDEHTDDQLVS

-550 DRFNP
+550 DRFDP
-555 MVQFSAELERQSSVL
+555 MVQFSAKLERQSSALLASGIPLVT
-570 SANNIVPIS
+570 AQM
-579 AHITKATAPAIDPAQ
+579 AKATTPAIDPKQ
-594 PKGTVRSSDQ
+594 PEDTNPSSHQ
-604 SVIQK
+604 PVIQK
-609 GDQNSALHDAK
+609 EDQNSTLHKAQ

>member
-7 SVSERQSDQLE
+7 RVSERQSGQLE

-28 GRASDQDIRIDEINL
+28 GRASDQDIRIDEFDL

-77 TLKAG
+77 TLKAS
-82 DQIVISGTEI
+82 DQIIIADTEI
-92 VIESATPIEG
+92 VIENATPNGG
-102 RMSVSNTAPRSKKSA
+102 RLRVRSSAPRSKKSA
-117 AATPILAA
+117 AATSILAA

-130 SKRRLS
+130 SKRWLS
-136 WAAIIAIA
+136 WAAIIAIL

-155 SFTTEETSSSDP
+155 SFTTVKTHSSEASL
-167 PSAVSMVQVTSEEVW
+167 VSLAQVSSEAMW
-182 STGPLHNVHRSIG
+182 TTGPLHNVHRSIG
-195 DDCTACHETPFEPVT
+195 DDCSACHETPFEPVT
-210 DQACLSCHE
+210 DAACLSCHE
-219 STPHHFDPLTF
+219 SKPHHFDPITF
-230 HVADSML
+230 HAADSML

-243 HVEHVE
+243 HIEHVE

-260 CTDCHADIDNIAGAP
+260 CTDCHADIDNIAGAR

-332 NGIEGPKG
+332 DGIEGPEG

-379 HPDREL
+379 HPEREL

-445 VQTAED
+445 VQSAED

-472 PAWDVAPVYI
+472 PAWEVAPVYI
-482 NQHWMPLSQFDHGAH
+482 NQHWMPLSRFDHGAH

-509 TSLASSDILMPDIA
+509 TSLVSSDILMPDIA

-528 HGDEHTEDQLVS
+528 HGDEHTDDQLVS

-550 DRFNP
+550 DRFDP
-555 MVQFSAELERQSSVL
+555 MVQFSAKLERQSSALLASGIPLVT
-570 SANNIVPIS
+570 AQM
-579 AHITKATAPAIDPAQ
+579 AKATTPAIDPKQ
-594 PKGTVRSSDQ
+594 PEDTNPSSHQ
-604 SVIQK
+604 PVIQK
-609 GDQNSALHDAK
+609 EDQNSTLHKAQ

>member
-1 MKIIIQ
+1 MKLVIQ
-7 SVSERQSDQLE
+7 HVSDRNIDDRIME
-18 QRFEGDVLRI
+18 FEGDVLRL
-28 GRASDQDIRIDEINL
+28 GRASDQDIRIDQPEL
-43 PLSIGEITESGGQLI
+43 PLSIGEIREARGQLVF
-58 LTAKA
+58 TVMGAT
-63 PKLIRLNGGEVRQQ
+63 RVSVNGSLVRKH
-77 TLKAG
+77 TLRKD
-82 DQIVISGTEI
+82 DQIVIADTTI
-92 VIESATPIEG
+92 L
-102 RMSVSNTAPRSKKSA
+102 VSNAAPDEARLVVSSA
-117 AATPILAA
+117 ATQKRKNAGATRVLAG
-125 VAPGP
+125 VSPGP
-130 SKRRLS
+130 SKRWLS
-136 WAAIIAIA
+136 WAAIIAIL

-155 SFTTEETSSSDP
+155 SFSTEEASPNEPSSM
-167 PSAVSMVQVTSEEVW
+167 SMVQVSSEAIW
-182 STGPLHNVHRSIG
+182 TTGPLHNVHRSIG
-195 DDCTACHETPFEPVT
+195 DDCSACHETPFEPVT
-210 DQACLSCHE
+210 DAACLSCHE

-230 HVADSML
+230 HAADSML

-243 HVEHVE
+243 HIEHVE

-260 CTDCHADIDNIAGAP
+260 CTDCHADIENIAGAR
-275 SQLRAVSSWSAGHPE
+275 SQLRGVSSWSAGHPE

-297 LEQAGRWLTERISI
+297 LEQSGSWSSERISI

-332 NGIEGPKG
+332 DGIEGPEG

-420 ERPGRTNQLD
+420 ERPGRSNQLD

-445 VQTAED
+445 AQAAED

-465 RRSDGVT
+465 RESDAVT
-472 PAWDVAPVYI
+472 PAWDVAPVHI
-482 NQHWMPLSQFDHGAH
+482 NQHWMPLSRFDHGAH
-497 ASETCESCHAAE
+497 TNETCESCHAAE
-509 TSLASSDILMPDIA
+509 TSLVSSDILMPDIA

-528 HGDEHTEDQLVS
+528 HGDEHTDDQLVS

-550 DRFNP
+550 DRFDP
-555 MVQFSAELERQSSVL
+555 MVQFSMEIERQSSML
-570 SANNIVPIS
+570 FASSIAPIS
-579 AHITKATAPAIDPAQ
+579 AHIAKAKAPAIDPLKTERLDHSSHDSVVPDTILPSAQ
-594 PKGTVRSSDQ
+594 NEARVG
-604 SVIQK
+604 
-609 GDQNSALHDAK
+609 L
-620 AGSER
+620 ER

>member
-1 MKIIIQ
+1 MKLAIQ
-7 SVSERQSDQLE
+7 HVSDRNVDDRIME
-18 QRFEGDVLRI
+18 FEGDVLRL
-28 GRASDQDIRIDEINL
+28 GRASDQDIRIDQPEL
-43 PLSIGEITESGGQLI
+43 PLSIGEIREEREQLVF
-58 LTAKA
+58 TVMGATKVRVNG
-63 PKLIRLNGGEVRQQ
+63 RLVRKH
-77 TLKAG
+77 TLRKD
-82 DQIVISGTEI
+82 DQIVIADTI
-92 VIESATPIEG
+92 IF
-102 RMSVSNTAPRSKKSA
+102 VSNAAPAETRLVVSSTATQKRKNA
-117 AATPILAA
+117 GATRVLAG
-125 VAPGP
+125 VSPGP
-130 SKRRLS
+130 SKRWLS
-136 WAAIIAIA
+136 WAAVIAIL

-155 SFTTEETSSSDP
+155 SFTTEEASPNEPSSM
-167 PSAVSMVQVTSEEVW
+167 SMVQVSSEAIW
-182 STGPLHNVHRSIG
+182 TTGPLHNVHRSIG
-195 DDCTACHETPFEPVT
+195 DDCSACHETPFEPVT
-210 DQACLSCHE
+210 DAACLSCHE

-230 HVADSML
+230 QAADSML

-243 HVEHVE
+243 HIEHVE

-260 CTDCHADIDNIAGAP
+260 CTDCHADIDNTAGAR

-297 LEQAGRWLTERISI
+297 LELSGDWSSERISI
-311 DSPLAKSSSNLI
+311 DSPLANSSSNLI

-332 NGIEGPKG
+332 DGIEGPEG

-353 EGEIGMRPV
+353 EGEIGMQPV

-401 ARRTLIG
+401 ARKTLIG

-420 ERPGRTNQLD
+420 ERPGRSNQLD
-430 EAARAEALRLAKELA
+430 EAARAEALRLAKALA
-445 VQTAED
+445 VQTAGD

-465 RRSDGVT
+465 RRDDGMT
-472 PAWDVAPVYI
+472 PAWDVVPVYI
-482 NQHWMPLSQFDHGAH
+482 NQHWMPLSRFDHGAH
-497 ASETCESCHAAE
+497 ARETCESCHAAE
-509 TSLASSDILMPDIA
+509 TSLVSSDILMPDIA

-528 HGDEHTEDQLVS
+528 HGDEHTENQLVS

-550 DRFNP
+550 DRLDP
-555 MVQFSAELERQSSVL
+555 MVQFSVEVERQSSVL
-570 SANNIVPIS
+570 AANSIAPVS

-609 GDQNSALHDAK
+609 GDQNNALHEDR

>member
-7 SVSERQSDQLE
+7 TNSDRQGGQLE
-18 QRFEGDVLRI
+18 QHFEGDVLRI

-43 PLSIGEITESGGQLI
+43 PLSIGEITEAGGQLV

-63 PKLIRLNGGEVRQQ
+63 PKVIRLNGGEVRQQ
-77 TLKAG
+77 ALKAG

-92 VIESATPIEG
+92 VIENATPIGG

-260 CTDCHADIDNIAGAP
+260 CTDCHADIDDTAGAP
-275 SQLRAVSSWSAGHPE
+275 TQLRAVSNWSTGHPE
-290 FKVSIPR
+290 FKVTVPR
-297 LEQAGRWLTERISI
+297 LEQSGRWSTERISI

-323 FPHSVHMNP
+323 FPHSVHMDP
-332 NGIEGPKG
+332 GGIEGPEG
-340 PEQLNCGS
+340 PEQLNCAS

-353 EGEIGMRPV
+353 EGEIGMVPV

-420 ERPGRTNQLD
+420 ERPGRTGQLD
-430 EAARAEALRLAKELA
+430 EAARAEALALARDLA
-445 VQTAED
+445 SQAAED

-465 RRSDGVT
+465 RREDTATASWEVL
-472 PAWDVAPVYI
+472 PVHI
-482 NQHWMPLSQFDHGAH
+482 NQHWMPLSRFDHGAH

-509 TSLASSDILMPDIA
+509 TSLVSSDILMPDIA

-528 HGDEHTEDQLVS
+528 HGDERTDDKLVS

-550 DRFNP
+550 DRFDP
-555 MVQFSAELERQSSVL
+555 MVQFSAELERQSSML
-570 SANNIVPIS
+570 SANSIAPIS
-579 AHITKATAPAIDPAQ
+579 AHITKATAPAIDPL
-594 PKGTVRSSDQ
+594 KTERLDHSSHQ
-604 SVIQK
+604 SVIPNRVLPSA
-609 GDQNSALHDAK
+609 QNE
-620 AGSER
+620 AGAGLE

>member
-1 MKIIIQ
+1 MR
-7 SVSERQSDQLE
+7 S
-18 QRFEGDVLRI
+18 
-28 GRASDQDIRIDEINL
+28 
-43 PLSIGEITESGGQLI
+43 
-58 LTAKA
+58 
-63 PKLIRLNGGEVRQQ
+63 
-77 TLKAG
+77 
-82 DQIVISGTEI
+82 
-92 VIESATPIEG
+92 
-102 RMSVSNTAPRSKKSA
+102 TAPRSKKSA
-117 AATPILAA
+117 AATSILAA

-130 SKRRLS
+130 SKRWLS
-136 WAAIIAIA
+136 WAAIIAIL

-155 SFTTEETSSSDP
+155 SFTAVKTPSSEAS
-167 PSAVSMVQVTSEEVW
+167 SVSLVQVSSEAIW
-182 STGPLHNVHRSIG
+182 TTGPLHNVHRSIG
-195 DDCTACHETPFEPVT
+195 DDCSACHETPFEPVT
-210 DQACLSCHE
+210 DAACLSCHE
-219 STPHHFDPLTF
+219 STPHHFDPVTF
-230 HVADSML
+230 HAADSML

-243 HVEHVE
+243 HIEHVE

>member
-7 SVSERQSDQLE
+7 SVSERQSGQLE

-28 GRASDQDIRIDEINL
+28 GRASDQDIRIDEFDL

-77 TLKAG
+77 TLKAS
-82 DQIVISGTEI
+82 DQIVIADTEI
-92 VIESATPIEG
+92 VIENATPNRG
-102 RMSVSNTAPRSKKSA
+102 RLRVRSSAPRSKKSA
-117 AATPILAA
+117 AATSILAA

-130 SKRRLS
+130 SKRWLS
-136 WAAIIAIA
+136 WAAIIATL

-155 SFTTEETSSSDP
+155 SFTAVKTPSSEAS
-167 PSAVSMVQVTSEEVW
+167 SVSLVQVSSEAIW
-182 STGPLHNVHRSIG
+182 TTGPLHNVHRSIG
-195 DDCTACHETPFEPVT
+195 DDCSACHETPFEPVT
-210 DQACLSCHE
+210 DAACLSCHE
-219 STPHHFDPLTF
+219 STPHHFDPITF
-230 HVADSML
+230 HAADSML

-243 HVEHVE
+243 HIEHVE

-260 CTDCHADIDNIAGAP
+260 CTDCHADIDNIAGAR

-445 VQTAED
+445 VQSAED

-482 NQHWMPLSQFDHGAH
+482 NQHWMPLSRFDHGAH

-509 TSLASSDILMPDIA
+509 TSLVSSDILMPDIA

-528 HGDEHTEDQLVS
+528 HGDEHTDDQLVS

-550 DRFNP
+550 DRFDP
-555 MVQFSAELERQSSVL
+555 MVQFSAELERQSSALLASGIPLVT
-570 SANNIVPIS
+570 AQM
-579 AHITKATAPAIDPAQ
+579 AKATTPAIDPKQ
-594 PKGTVRSSDQ
+594 PEDTNPSSHQ
-604 SVIQK
+604 PVIQK
-609 GDQNSALHDAK
+609 EDQNSTLHKAQ

>member
-28 GRASDQDIRIDEINL
+28 GRASDQDIRIDEFNL

-77 TLKAG
+77 TLKAS
-82 DQIVISGTEI
+82 DQIVIADTEI
-92 VIESATPIEG
+92 VIEKATPNGG
-102 RMSVSNTAPRSKKSA
+102 RLRVRSTAPRSKKSA
-117 AATPILAA
+117 AATSILAA

-130 SKRRLS
+130 SKRWLS
-136 WAAIIAIA
+136 WAAIIAIL

-155 SFTTEETSSSDP
+155 SFTAVKTPSSEAS
-167 PSAVSMVQVTSEEVW
+167 SVSLVQVSSEAIW
-182 STGPLHNVHRSIG
+182 TTGPLHNVHRSIG
-195 DDCTACHETPFEPVT
+195 DDCSACHETPFEPVT
-210 DQACLSCHE
+210 DAACLSCHE

-230 HVADSML
+230 HAADSML

-243 HVEHVE
+243 HIEHVE

-297 LEQAGRWLTERISI
+297 LEQAGRWSIERISI

-332 NGIEGPKG
+332 DGIEGPEG

-353 EGEIGMRPV
+353 EGEIGMQPV

-420 ERPGRTNQLD
+420 ERPGRSNQLD

-445 VQTAED
+445 VQSAED

-465 RRSDGVT
+465 RRGDGIT

-509 TSLASSDILMPDIA
+509 TSLVSSDVLMPDIA

-528 HGDEHTEDQLVS
+528 HGDERTDDKLVS

-550 DRFNP
+550 DRFDP
-555 MVQFSAELERQSSVL
+555 MVQFSAELERQSSEL
-570 SANNIVPIS
+570 YGSSIS
-579 AHITKATAPAIDPAQ
+579 SVTAQIAKAAAPTIDPAQ
-594 PKGTVRSSDQ
+594 SEGTTLSSDQ

-609 GDQNSALHDAK
+609 GDQNSALHDAE

>member
-7 SVSERQSDQLE
+7 RVSERQSGQLE
-18 QRFEGDVLRI
+18 QRFEGEVLRI
-28 GRASDQDIRIDEINL
+28 GRASDQDIQIDEINL

-58 LTAKA
+58 LTAKT
-63 PKLIRLNGGEVRQQ
+63 PGLIRLNSGEVRQQ
-77 TLKAG
+77 TLKAS
-82 DQIVISGTEI
+82 DQIVIGDTEI
-92 VIESATPIEG
+92 VIENATPDEG
-102 RMSVSNTAPRSKKSA
+102 RLRVHSTAPRSKKSA
-117 AATPILAA
+117 AATSILAA

-130 SKRRLS
+130 SKRWLS
-136 WAAIIAIA
+136 WAAIIAVA
-144 YLGWISPWSTT
+144 YFGWISPWSTT
-155 SFTTEETSSSDP
+155 SFTTSEPSS
-167 PSAVSMVQVTSEEVW
+167 VSTVQVSSEAIW
-182 STGPLHNVHRSIG
+182 TTGPLHNVHRSIG
-195 DDCTACHETPFEPVT
+195 DDCSACHETPFEPVT
-210 DQACLSCHE
+210 DAACLSCHE

-230 HVADSML
+230 QAADSML

-243 HVEHVE
+243 HIEHVE

-260 CTDCHADIDNIAGAP
+260 CTDCHADIDNIAGAR

-297 LEQAGRWLTERISI
+297 LEQAGGWSTERISI
-311 DSPLAKSSSNLI
+311 DSPLAVSSSNLI

-332 NGIEGPKG
+332 DGIEGPEG
-340 PEQLNCGS
+340 PEQLNCGN

-353 EGEIGMRPV
+353 EGEIGMQPV

-379 HPDREL
+379 HPEREL
-385 PHGEPDELLLM
+385 PHGEPGDLLLM

-420 ERPGRTNQLD
+420 ERPGRSNQLD

-445 VQTAED
+445 VQSAED
-451 IFERTTCAICHDVT
+451 IFERTTCAVCHDVT
-465 RRSDGVT
+465 RRGDGMT

-482 NQHWMPLSQFDHGAH
+482 NQHWMPLSRFDHGAH
-497 ASETCESCHAAE
+497 TNETCESCHAAE
-509 TSLASSDILMPDIA
+509 TSLVSSDILMPDIA

-528 HGDEHTEDQLVS
+528 HGDEHTDDKLVS

-550 DRFNP
+550 DRFDP
-555 MVQFSAELERQSSVL
+555 MVQFSAELERQSSERYG
-570 SANNIVPIS
+570 SSIS
-579 AHITKATAPAIDPAQ
+579 SVTAQISKVAASTIDPAQ
-594 PKGTVRSSDQ
+594 PEGTILSSDQ

>member
-7 SVSERQSDQLE
+7 RVSERQSGQLE

-28 GRASDQDIRIDEINL
+28 GRASDQDIRIDEFNL

-58 LTAKA
+58 LTAKT

-77 TLKAG
+77 TLKAS
-82 DQIVISGTEI
+82 DQIVIADTEI
-92 VIESATPIEG
+92 VIEKATPNGG
-102 RMSVSNTAPRSKKSA
+102 RLRVRSTAPRSKKSA
-117 AATPILAA
+117 AATSILAA

-130 SKRRLS
+130 SKRWLS
-136 WAAIIAIA
+136 WAAIIAIL

-155 SFTTEETSSSDP
+155 SFTAVKTPSSEAS
-167 PSAVSMVQVTSEEVW
+167 SVSLVQVSSEAIW
-182 STGPLHNVHRSIG
+182 TTGPLHNVHRSIG
-195 DDCTACHETPFEPVT
+195 DDCSACHETPFEPVT
-210 DQACLSCHE
+210 DAACLSCHE

-230 HVADSML
+230 HAADSML

-243 HVEHVE
+243 HIEHVE

-297 LEQAGRWLTERISI
+297 LEQAGRWSIERISI

-323 FPHSVHMNP
+323 FPHAVHMNP
-332 NGIEGPKG
+332 DGIEGPEG

-379 HPDREL
+379 HPEREL

-445 VQTAED
+445 VQSAED

-472 PAWDVAPVYI
+472 PAWEVAPVYI
-482 NQHWMPLSQFDHGAH
+482 NQHWMPLSRFDHGAH

-509 TSLASSDILMPDIA
+509 TSLVSSDILMPDIA

-528 HGDEHTEDQLVS
+528 HGDEHTDDQLVS

-550 DRFNP
+550 DRFDP
-555 MVQFSAELERQSSVL
+555 MVQFSAKLERQSSALLASGIPLVT
-570 SANNIVPIS
+570 AQM
-579 AHITKATAPAIDPAQ
+579 AKATTPAIDPKQ
-594 PKGTVRSSDQ
+594 PEDTNPSSHQ
-604 SVIQK
+604 PVIQK
-609 GDQNSALHDAK
+609 EDQNSTLHKAQ

>member
-7 SVSERQSDQLE
+7 RVSERQSGQLE

-28 GRASDQDIRIDEINL
+28 GRASDQDIRIDEFDL

-77 TLKAG
+77 TLKAS
-82 DQIVISGTEI
+82 DQIIIADTEI
-92 VIESATPIEG
+92 VIENATPNGG
-102 RMSVSNTAPRSKKSA
+102 RLRVRSSAPRSKKSA
-117 AATPILAA
+117 AATSILAA

-130 SKRRLS
+130 SKRWLS
-136 WAAIIAIA
+136 WAAIIATL

-155 SFTTEETSSSDP
+155 SFTTVKTHSSEASL
-167 PSAVSMVQVTSEEVW
+167 VSLAQVSSEAMW
-182 STGPLHNVHRSIG
+182 TTGPLHNVHRSIG
-195 DDCTACHETPFEPVT
+195 DDCSACHETPFEPVT
-210 DQACLSCHE
+210 DAACLSCHE
-219 STPHHFDPLTF
+219 SKPHHFDPITF
-230 HVADSML
+230 HAADSML

-243 HVEHVE
+243 HIEHVE

-260 CTDCHADIDNIAGAP
+260 CTDCHADIDNIAGAR

-332 NGIEGPKG
+332 DGIEGPEG

-379 HPDREL
+379 HPEREL

-445 VQTAED
+445 VQSAED

-472 PAWDVAPVYI
+472 PAWEVAPVYI
-482 NQHWMPLSQFDHGAH
+482 NQHWMPLSRFDHGAH

-509 TSLASSDILMPDIA
+509 TSLVSSDILMPDIA

-528 HGDEHTEDQLVS
+528 HGDEHTDDQLVS

-550 DRFNP
+550 DRFDP
-555 MVQFSAELERQSSVL
+555 MVQFSAKLERQSSALLASGIPLVT
-570 SANNIVPIS
+570 AQM
-579 AHITKATAPAIDPAQ
+579 AKATTPAIDPKQ
-594 PKGTVRSSDQ
+594 PEDTNPSSHQ
-604 SVIQK
+604 PVIQK
-609 GDQNSALHDAK
+609 EDQNSTLHKAQ